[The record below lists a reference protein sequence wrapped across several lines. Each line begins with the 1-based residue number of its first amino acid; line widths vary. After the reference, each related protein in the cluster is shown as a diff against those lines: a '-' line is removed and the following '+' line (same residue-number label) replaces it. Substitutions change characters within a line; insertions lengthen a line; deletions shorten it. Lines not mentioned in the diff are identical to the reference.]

1 MKKTALKGVAKV
13 IFVDYN
19 ATDTSD
25 ILDIHRYLMKETWYK
40 IMFGFIK
47 IMFVGLLNVST
58 IRSFDAWLA
67 FNYKE
72 PIKCIYISKQATMQN
87 NTNNC

>member
-1 MKKTALKGVAKV
+1 
-13 IFVDYN
+13 
-19 ATDTSD
+19 
-25 ILDIHRYLMKETWYK
+25 
-40 IMFGFIK
+40 MFGFIK